1 MKVTCYCK
9 EGTSSSSFHYN
20 LSSDEQCLVENYS
33 DMYEA
38 LSCSMY
44 EALAKQILGLC
55 FLLVFFLLFIYNC
68 WTKRIIQ
75 LWNRMSR
82 VPSKNTKS
90 TYGKYTVFYFF
101 PDLITSIG
109 WIFTIFRR
117 IHCSPFVITQ
127 MITTFSPN
135 ILWYYFR
142 YVSNNVGVIDVFDWS
157 PIITFYISNHI
168 LVCSFMQMKFQ
179 RLFLIL
185 SSELLLYIPSLKF
198 GFG

>member
-1 MKVTCYCK
+1 MKVPCYCK

-82 VPSKNTKS
+82 VPSKIQNL
-90 TYGKYTVFYFF
+90 
-101 PDLITSIG
+101 P
-109 WIFTIFRR
+109 
-117 IHCSPFVITQ
+117 
-127 MITTFSPN
+127 MEN
-135 ILWYYFR
+135 ILFFTSFR
-142 YVSNNVGVIDVFDWS
+142 IWS
-157 PIITFYISNHI
+157 LQSAGF
-168 LVCSFMQMKFQ
+168 
-179 RLFLIL
+179 
-185 SSELLLYIPSLKF
+185 LLYLEESIVHLLSLHKWLLPFLQIFYDIIF
-198 GFG
+198 GMYQIMLA